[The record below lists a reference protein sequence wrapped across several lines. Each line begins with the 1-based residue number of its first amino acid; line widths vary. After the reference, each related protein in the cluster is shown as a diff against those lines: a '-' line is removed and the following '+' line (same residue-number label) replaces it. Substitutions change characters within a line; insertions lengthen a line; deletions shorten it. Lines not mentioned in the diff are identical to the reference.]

1 MKTVSRVGAHRLLWS
16 IAVLAVAVAVG
27 LVWSQPRV
35 KSNKASTEGT
45 TTWHGLE
52 VYPQDANLSF
62 PITHTDAQWKQILTS
77 EQYYILRQAG
87 TERPFSGSL
96 LNVHEPGIFYSAA
109 TGEPLFRT
117 SAKFESGTGWPSF
130 YEPIRQSNV
139 ILRWDNSFGM
149 PRVEVIDSASGSHLG
164 HLFDDGPK
172 PTGLRYCMD
181 SDALLFVPKGGTAPA
196 IVQKYLQAH
205 PDSAAVANQ

>member
-1 MKTVSRVGAHRLLWS
+1 MKTVNRIGAHRLFWS

-27 LVWSQPRV
+27 VVWSQTPA
-35 KSNKASTEGT
+35 KSDKTAGDT
-45 TTWHGLE
+45 TTWHGLQ
-52 VYPQDANLSF
+52 VYPQNADLSF
-62 PITHTDAQWKQILTS
+62 SITHTDSQWKKILTP

-87 TERPFSGSL
+87 TEPPFSGSL
-96 LNVHEPGIFYSAA
+96 LNVHEAGVFYSAA
-109 TGEPLFRT
+109 TGQPLFRT

-139 ILRWDNSFGM
+139 ILRWDNSYGAR
-149 PRVEVIDSASGSHLG
+149 RVEVIDSASGSHLG

-181 SDALLFVPKGGTAPA
+181 SDALLFVPKGGTPPA
-196 IVQKYLQAH
+196 IVEKYLQAH
-205 PDSAAVANQ
+205 PGSD